1 MPEEDLALANL
12 PRPPH
17 NGNLQ
22 EEDEENVEE
31 SNEDKSEEN
40 DGSQQMAAPTLPRL
54 VLGIVTS
61 TVFFVSL
68 SCTEP
73 CLRLLGPSPEVPTL
87 ELLII
92 SYGIQAF
99 FLFPIVIVQWRHC
112 REVHRH
118 EMAWLLSAGALTALS
133 MVWSFQA
140 AVSLHREIVSAVGC
154 IGLLLFTL
162 ITNVILRVQIS
173 RILVVTYV
181 VAMAALILLAAC
193 ASLNFTESKPKHS
206 PVFAYFSLVFSSL
219 FLVISSKIIYK
230 QCQVMHLPTFMFWF
244 SLVGTVLSLCEMMI
258 FTTIW
263 SPEVVAPDVFLPCFA
278 FVFLFIIASM
288 SLHISLRL
296 VQTKIFM
303 ILSPCGVLVHYLL
316 HYTVPVMDQTNLHA
330 PLAIVGCGVLVP
342 TVIWALVW
350 IVHKRDES

>member
-92 SYGIQAF
+92 KF
-99 FLFPIVIVQWRHC
+99 
-112 REVHRH
+112 
-118 EMAWLLSAGALTALS
+118 SAIK
-133 MVWSFQA
+133 QNKKK
-140 AVSLHREIVSAVGC
+140 R
-154 IGLLLFTL
+154 
-162 ITNVILRVQIS
+162 ITNCNTTSPQV
-173 RILVVTYV
+173 
-181 VAMAALILLAAC
+181 
-193 ASLNFTESKPKHS
+193 LN
-206 PVFAYFSLVFSSL
+206 
-219 FLVISSKIIYK
+219 
-230 QCQVMHLPTFMFWF
+230 
-244 SLVGTVLSLCEMMI
+244 
-258 FTTIW
+258 TTQ
-263 SPEVVAPDVFLPCFA
+263 A
-278 FVFLFIIASM
+278 
-288 SLHISLRL
+288 
-296 VQTKIFM
+296 T
-303 ILSPCGVLVHYLL
+303 
-316 HYTVPVMDQTNLHA
+316 
-330 PLAIVGCGVLVP
+330 
-342 TVIWALVW
+342 
-350 IVHKRDES
+350 